1 LAFTQRER
9 LDVGAQGGACLMYG
23 CSMRRIDDPLLQLL
37 QGLEHR
43 FVKAWLF
50 LVESASCL
58 SPVLSPLA
66 SLLGAPALA
75 EAA

>member
-1 LAFTQRER
+1 MWL
-9 LDVGAQGGACLMYG
+9 LSLSYYLHP
-23 CSMRRIDDPLLQLL
+23 SLRRIDDPLLQLL

-50 LVESASCL
+50 LVEPASCL

-66 SLLGAPALA
+66 SLLGAPGPG
-75 EAA
+75 